1 MGSTETAIFYEANAG
16 TGKTRTLT
24 DHILET
30 IKSGMPLEKICALT
44 FTDKAAN
51 EMLDRLRSR
60 VSEFVADGI
69 LEPSQLQMAGKCFIG
84 TIHAFCLQLLKR
96 YAPQVPLPPIFDID
110 PQEEKFFA
118 LFENRWDKFLSQ
130 LLASPA
136 AADQA
141 IIHSLGVTTLR
152 ILAEQLVKTRHHF
165 LESEHDDLRWLIDD
179 LSNSKKWGFKKNTL
193 GEFASRL
200 VKDHELHRP
209 VLSALVQM
217 NKLKSPYHGPV
228 KDLLSCKNIE
238 LHRAVALIQSRFAKP
253 FLNEYHESGYV
264 LYDDLLRFAH
274 QLLTDRAIRAEM
286 KNRYD
291 LILVDEMQDTD
302 AVQYE
307 IILYLC
313 EKKGQHQNVTL
324 RDVFNGTGKFELE
337 PGKLFVV
344 GDPKQSIYGF
354 RNADL
359 SAYESVKTVL
369 QNSGAEVRQLA
380 GNYRSCGNLVEFS
393 NTLATNLF
401 PGMRPHD
408 SEARTNMCSGK
419 GLNECIQFVK
429 IFSPDKD
436 RLHLRILS
444 EANWIARKIRELVNS
459 GQASFGDFG
468 VLLRKLVHSHLY
480 VDALAAQNIPVI
492 IEGERFFYRSQEV
505 IDFINLLK
513 FIVDEKDDVAL
524 AGMLRSP
531 LFGMTDRES
540 ALFFHE
546 YRRNGKLVLEAIKTT
561 IHRATPQR
569 LMQQIFDIRMQIH
582 LLSPA
587 ALIDLVLKKLPVLT
601 VAGLAY
607 GSYRST
613 LAPLNILRIH
623 KYAVELETDPSY
635 NLFHFVSVLTEFSR
649 EGKERG
655 QEPLADE
662 GLDAVRMMSIHNS
675 KGLDFQIVFVP
686 LTDYEIRRTA
696 NAPTEIV
703 HDWGTGATG
712 LKVNWVTETNFLKLK
727 YGPGVLNVEEPVLE
741 DEEKRVLYVAATR
754 AKKQLFFC
762 CLENGSGK
770 EVLQLLQGM
779 FPFLQAKEEASA
791 SALQQTVAARRE
803 YQPLEAVLERW
814 KKLEEAAFTRAGL
827 IVDSVTNEAE
837 KMEPGEAELAQ
848 IAARAKQS
856 GGTLVGLLCHGALE
870 NWDFRQAGDLDAL
883 LRLEK
888 GKYSRNFARNQI
900 ERAAE
905 VSLQVLATFVQSEAA
920 RWLSGVEVV
929 GREIPIVYFDPVTKK
944 ILSGKIDLLVKDGDK
959 YCIVDYKTDRELKE
973 PMRKRYAEQMRLYS
987 QALKE
992 SMLGSAGDQPVQFE
1006 INSKLLFIRTGEIID
1021 L

>member
-1 MGSTETAIFYEANAG
+1 VERVQTALFYEANAG

-24 DHILET
+24 DHILER
-30 IKSGMPLEKICALT
+30 IKHGMPLEKICALT

-60 VSEFVADGI
+60 VAEFVADGI
-69 LEPSQLQMAGKCFIG
+69 LAPSQLQMAGKCFIG

-96 YAPQVPLPPIFDID
+96 YAPDVPLPPIFEID
-110 PQEEKFFA
+110 PQEEKFQA
-118 LFENRWDKFLSQ
+118 LFENRWDRFLSQ

-141 IIHSLGVTTLR
+141 IIQSLGVTTLR
-152 ILAEQLVKTRHHF
+152 MLAEELVKTRHRF
-165 LESEHDDLRWLIDD
+165 MESDNQDLGWLIND
-179 LSNSKKWGFKKNTL
+179 LSNSKKWGFRKNTL
-193 GEFASRL
+193 AEFASKL
-200 VKDHELHRP
+200 VKDHELYRP
-209 VLSALVQM
+209 ILSALVQM
-217 NKLKSPYHGPV
+217 KKLKAPYHGRV
-228 KDLLSCKNIE
+228 KDLLSCKNRD
-238 LHRAVALIQSRFAKP
+238 LHRALISIQSRFVKP
-253 FLNEYHESGYV
+253 FLNEYHGAGYV
-264 LYDDLLRFAH
+264 LYDDLLVFAH
-274 QLLTDRAIRAEM
+274 KLLNDPVIRTEM

-313 EKKGQHQNVTL
+313 EKKDQHQNVTL
-324 RDVFNGTGKFELE
+324 REVVSGTGKFELE
-337 PGKLFVV
+337 PGKLFAV

-359 SAYESVKTVL
+359 TAYESVKTVL
-369 QNSGAEVRQLA
+369 NNSGADIRQLA
-380 GNYRSCGNLVEFS
+380 GNYRSCANLVEFS
-393 NTLATNLF
+393 NILAANLF
-401 PGMRPHD
+401 PAMNPHD
-408 SEARTNMCSGK
+408 SEARTEICSGK
-419 GLNECIQFVK
+419 GLNDCVHFVN

-444 EANWIARKIRELVNS
+444 EANWIAQTIRQLVDS
-459 GQASFGDFG
+459 GQAKFGDFG

-480 VDALAAQNIPVI
+480 VDALAAQDIPVI

-524 AGMLRSP
+524 AGILRSP
-531 LFGMTDRES
+531 LFGMTDSES

-546 YRRNGKLVLEAIKTT
+546 YRRNGKMVADALKSQV
-561 IHRATPQR
+561 HRSSPER
-569 LMQQIFDIRMQIH
+569 LMQQIFDIRKEIH

-623 KYAVELETDPSY
+623 KYAVELETDPSF

-675 KGLDFQIVFVP
+675 KGLDFPIVFVP

-703 HDWGTGATG
+703 HDWGTGAAG
-712 LKVNWVTETNFLKLK
+712 LKINWVTETNFLKIK
-727 YGPGVLNVEEPVLE
+727 YGGGVLNTEDPVLE

-754 AKKQLFFC
+754 AKKQIYFC
-762 CLENGSGK
+762 CLENGSGEK
-770 EVLQLLQGM
+770 VLQLLQGM
-779 FPFLQAKEEASA
+779 FPFLQTKEAASS
-791 SALQQTVAARRE
+791 SALQQSAATGLRE
-803 YQPLEAVLERW
+803 YRPLEPLLEQW
-814 KKLEEAAFTRAGL
+814 KKLEQAADSRAGL
-827 IVDSVTNEAE
+827 LVDSVTSEAE
-837 KMEPGEAELAQ
+837 KLEPGEAELAQ

-870 NWDFRQAGDLDAL
+870 NWDFRSGAADLAQL
-883 LRLEK
+883 LRVEK
-888 GKYSRNFARNQI
+888 GKYSRNFSRNQI
-900 ERAAE
+900 DRAAE
-905 VSLQVLATFVQSEAA
+905 ASHQILQSFVDSEAA
-920 RWLSGVEVV
+920 RWLSTAEIV
-929 GREIPIVYFDPVTKK
+929 GREVPIVYFDPESRK
-944 ILSGKIDLLVKDGDK
+944 ILSGKIDLLVKEGNN
-959 YCIVDYKTDRELKE
+959 YCIVDYKTDRELTDS
-973 PMRKRYAEQMRLYS
+973 MQKRYAQQMRLYT
-987 QALKE
+987 QALGE
-992 SMLGSAGDQPVQFE
+992 SMHHGNQLDIS
-1006 INSKLLFIRTGEIID
+1006 SKLLLIRTGEIID
-1021 L
+1021 V